1 MSLRVLL
8 ADDSPPLLLAL
19 QDVLDAAG
27 HEVVAATTSG
37 EEAVEAAQRHRPHV
51 AVVDVEMPG
60 GGAELVTRLL
70 AVPSSPRVMVL
81 SARDDV
87 DTVLDMLA
95 AGATGYV
102 AKNGLDEDVEAC
114 IRRCASGNGL
124 FVVAG
129 CADRVRERLGA
140 LWATSSRPG

>member
-8 ADDSPPLLLAL
+8 ADDSNPMLSAL
-19 QDVLDAAG
+19 QDVLCAAG
-27 HEVVAATTSG
+27 HEVVAATTTG
-37 EEAVEAAQRHRPHV
+37 EEAVEAAERHRPDV

-60 GGAELVTRLL
+60 GGAELVMALL
-70 AVPSSPRVMVL
+70 ALPSPPGVMVL

-87 DTVLDMLA
+87 KTVLEMLA

-102 AKNGLDEDVEAC
+102 AKSGLDEDVEAC
-114 IRRCASGNGL
+114 VRRCAEGNGL

-129 CADRVRERLGA
+129 CADGVRERLSA
-140 LWATSSRPG
+140 LRATST

>member
-8 ADDSPPLLLAL
+8 ADDSSPLLSAM
-19 QDVLDAAG
+19 QDVLRAAG
-27 HEVVAATTSG
+27 HEVVAATTTG
-37 EEAVEAAQRHRPHV
+37 EQAVEAAERHQPDV

-60 GGAELVTRLL
+60 GGAELVTALRALT
-70 AVPSSPRVMVL
+70 APPRVMVL
-81 SARDDV
+81 TARDDV
-87 DTVLDMLA
+87 DTVMDMLA

-114 IRRCASGNGL
+114 VRRCAGGNGL

-129 CADRVRERLGA
+129 CADRVRERVA
-140 LWATSSRPG
+140 AMWATTM